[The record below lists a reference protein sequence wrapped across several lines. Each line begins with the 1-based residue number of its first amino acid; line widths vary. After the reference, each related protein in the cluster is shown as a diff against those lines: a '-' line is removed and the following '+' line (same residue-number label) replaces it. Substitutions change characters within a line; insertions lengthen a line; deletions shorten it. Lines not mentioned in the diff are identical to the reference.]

1 MESRDRKNFDIG
13 VELQFKFTKRMV
25 YGLVFFVVFV
35 DLAGKADSNTARNV
49 VDTLAPDVLV
59 DGGVNSDVFGAHGLL
74 SELADRIHATRSSS
88 LESTT

>member
-1 MESRDRKNFDIG
+1 
-13 VELQFKFTKRMV
+13 MV

-35 DLAGKADSNTARNV
+35 DLAGKADSYTARNV

-74 SELADRIHATRSSS
+74 SELADRIHATRYRLLRSSYS
-88 LESTT
+88 